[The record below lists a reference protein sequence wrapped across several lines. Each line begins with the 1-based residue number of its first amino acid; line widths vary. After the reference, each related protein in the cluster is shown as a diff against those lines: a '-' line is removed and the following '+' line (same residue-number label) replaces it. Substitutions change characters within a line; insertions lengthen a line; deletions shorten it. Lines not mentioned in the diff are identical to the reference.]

1 MKLVIGADHGGVELK
16 AEIRKYLDA
25 QGYEY
30 HDVGTFTSE
39 AVDYPDIGQAA
50 AEYIAQGKAD
60 LGIIICGTGIGI
72 SISANK
78 VPGIRCAL
86 VSDVFSAKR
95 TREHNNANM
104 MALGARVIGPGL
116 AIELVDAFLHTDF
129 LKEEA
134 RHVKRVEKISAIE
147 KKYSREEK

>member
-50 AEYIAQGKAD
+50 AEYIAEGKAD
-60 LGIIICGTGIGI
+60 LGLSLIHI
-72 SISANK
+72 S
-78 VPGIRCAL
+78 
-86 VSDVFSAKR
+86 
-95 TREHNNANM
+95 
-104 MALGARVIGPGL
+104 
-116 AIELVDAFLHTDF
+116 
-129 LKEEA
+129 
-134 RHVKRVEKISAIE
+134 
-147 KKYSREEK
+147 SRS

>member
-60 LGIIICGTGIGI
+60 
-72 SISANK
+72 
-78 VPGIRCAL
+78 
-86 VSDVFSAKR
+86 R

-129 LKEEA
+129 LKDEP

>member
-16 AEIRKYLDA
+16 EEIKKYLQA
-25 QGYEY
+25 NGYEC
-30 HDVGTFTSE
+30 HDVGTFSKE

-50 AEYIAQGKAD
+50 AEYLMQGKAD
-60 LGIIICGTGIGI
+60 LGIVICGTGIGI

-104 MALGARVIGPGL
+104 MALGARVIGAGL

-129 LKEEA
+129 LKDEP
-134 RHVKRVEKISAIE
+134 RHVNRVGKIAAIE
-147 KKYSREEK
+147 QKYTREER